1 MARRAPHSR
10 SDIATRSARDLSRRS
25 EPVGTS
31 IPLRS
36 GHWHDHSGS
45 CRSVPIPK
53 RRQSSAR
60 PIIFACGEQE
70 LRTRND
76 GSIVILIVVV
86 VFVLLVVILVLVL
99 VQVMLE
105 LAPQQRCRGLS

>member
-1 MARRAPHSR
+1 LPRWRGEPRTAA
-10 SDIATRSARDLSRRS
+10 ATLPLGRPETFTPIGAC
-25 EPVGTS
+25 GTS

-36 GHWHDHSGS
+36 GHWHDDSGS
-45 CRSVPIPK
+45 YRSVPIPK
-53 RRQSSAR
+53 RRPSSAR

-86 VFVLLVVILVLVL
+86 FVLLVVILVLVL

-105 LAPQQRCRGLS
+105 LAP